1 MKTLKSNRRKTV
13 KRARRLP
20 VLPRIPLRSL
30 ITSLSV
36 IVVVGGAFFGSKI
49 LFDNPIRMLILQGS
63 FQRVPSIQIEAAL
76 GSNLNHGFLSADITE
91 MRRQIER
98 LDWIDKTEIRRIW
111 PDTLKI
117 ELTEHRAVARWGKGG
132 LLNIH
137 GELFTENV
145 RHTFP
150 ELPQLTGPD
159 GREKEVADY
168 YLSVR
173 GPLAQV
179 SLQMQR
185 FSMDDRGAV
194 RMFLEDGQEIRLGQN
209 GVTER
214 LDRFFTI
221 VAPTLVSKFARVRY
235 VDLRYINGFAVGW
248 LPEVVAPQVAQ
259 TQAVTDSG

>member
-1 MKTLKSNRRKTV
+1 MKMLKSNRRKAA

-20 VLPRIPLRSL
+20 VLPRIPLRSM
-30 ITSLSV
+30 IISLSV
-36 IVVVGGAFFGSKI
+36 IVVIGGSFFGSKI
-49 LFDNPIRMLILQGS
+49 LLDNPIRMLILQGS

-76 GSNLNHGFLSADITE
+76 GSNFNHGFFSVDITE

-98 LDWIDKTEIRRIW
+98 LDWIDKAEIRRIW
-111 PDTLKI
+111 PDMLKI

-137 GELFTENV
+137 GELFTENM

-159 GREKEVADY
+159 GREKEVANY
-168 YLSVR
+168 YLSMR
-173 GPLAQV
+173 APLAQAN
-179 SLQMQR
+179 LHMQR
-185 FSMDDRGAV
+185 LSMDDRGAI
-194 RMFLEDGQEIRLGQN
+194 RLFLEDGQEIRLGQN

-221 VAPTLVSKFARVRY
+221 VAPILASKFARVRY
-235 VDLRYINGFAVGW
+235 VDLRYTNGFAVGW
-248 LPEVVAPQVAQ
+248 FPEVVAPQVAQ
-259 TQAVTDSG
+259 IQAVTGSG